1 MAQELVR
8 PFAYL
13 DDATLREVQ
22 LAAIDLGF
30 ATDGQLAALTAGIS
44 PRFVAN
50 YTRGDNAQ
58 DRLLILTTRMNITR
72 VLVSGEVPLAK
83 WLSNAILRAG
93 GAEEELVFRKALERV
108 SVDGAAAAGGAAP
121 VRDLDVEALPTAD
134 DGLEIQISEDDA
146 LGVAFLQE
154 GAEAARSVAK
164 LLVHRHYDGRPGMLP
179 GDQPDLA
186 NGTGWVLAPRLLVTN
201 FHVVKARLPLADPL
215 GDDDFGLQGAA
226 AQVLFDFYEAS
237 SGARATRSAGC
248 VASDPDLD
256 YALLRLPPDAP
267 DRLPLQ
273 LRRGGVIKPTARV
286 LRERV
291 NVLQHPNGDPMRL
304 VFRNNFVVT
313 GTESRLSYLTD
324 TAGGSSGSP
333 IFDDAWHVVALH
345 RGYATFDKP
354 LTVRSH
360 AWSRTISQENYGTP
374 IGRILDHLGTH
385 HPGLLAEVIA
395 GQAALQNG

>member
-1 MAQELVR
+1 M

-13 DDATLREVQ
+13 DNATLREVQ

-44 PRFVAN
+44 PRFVAA
-50 YTRGDNAQ
+50 YSRGDNAQ
-58 DRLLILTTRMNITR
+58 DRLLTLTTRMNMTR

-108 SVDGAAAAGGAAP
+108 SADGAAAAGGAP
-121 VRDLDVEALPTAD
+121 VRDLDVAALPTAD
-134 DGLEIQISEDDA
+134 GGLEIQISEDDA

-154 GAEAARSVAK
+154 GAVAARSVAK
-164 LLVHRHYDGRPGMLP
+164 LLVHRHYGGRPGVAP
-179 GDQPDLA
+179 GDQPDLG
-186 NGTGWVLAPRLLVTN
+186 NGTGWVLAPRLLITN
-201 FHVVKARLPLADPL
+201 FHVVKARLPLDDPL
-215 GDDDFGLQGAA
+215 GDDDFGRQGAA
-226 AQVLFDFYEAS
+226 TQVLFDFYEAG
-237 SGARATRSAGC
+237 SGVRATRSAGC
-248 VASDPDLD
+248 IASDPGLD

-267 DRLPLQ
+267 DRPPLR
-273 LRRGGVIKPTARV
+273 LRRCGVIKPTDRV

-313 GTESRLSYLTD
+313 GTESMLSYLTD

-345 RGYATFDKP
+345 RGYATLDKP

-374 IGRILDHLGTH
+374 IGRILDHIGTH
-385 HPGLLAEVIA
+385 HPGLLAEVTA
-395 GQAALQNG
+395 GQAALRNG